1 MKDRRVEEGIRK
13 VWNKLV
19 PLKVTSFAW
28 RLLQN
33 RIPSCDN
40 LYRRGIISQEHL
52 KYVFCE
58 AEMESSLHLFLTC
71 DVSYKVWCVILK
83 WLGFSLVIHRDI
95 VNQFWH
101 FQRDLQ
107 RLKIDR
113 LWGQLYGL
121 LSYGLYGWQGMVT
134 YSSKNLCIRLNWL
147 KMWKFGHGVGSKLV
161 NHSLA
166 TFCQTVSQIRY
177 YAWGNIANNCMVRFA
192 QSSTLFLSKLGNT
205 F

>member
-1 MKDRRVEEGIRK
+1 
-13 VWNKLV
+13 
-19 PLKVTSFAW
+19 
-28 RLLQN
+28 
-33 RIPSCDN
+33 
-40 LYRRGIISQEHL
+40 
-52 KYVFCE
+52 
-58 AEMESSLHLFLTC
+58 MESSLHLFLTC

-121 LSYGLYGWQGMVT
+121 LSYGLYGWQGM
-134 YSSKNLCIRLNWL
+134 
-147 KMWKFGHGVGSKLV
+147 LV

-177 YAWGNIANNCMVRFA
+177 YAWGNIANNCMANVTGW
-192 QSSTLFLSKLGNT
+192 SVG
-205 F
+205 